1 MPANN
6 RRDFLKKLGIA
17 SIASTALI
25 GCAPLESK
33 SLVANTLIKPKA
45 LKKGDTLAFICPAGT
60 NYDKSVVENVEKQM
74 DKMGFNV
81 HFGKSVYT
89 QYGYFSGTD
98 EFRAN
103 EVNETFKNDKIDGII
118 SMRGGWGCARLL
130 DKIDYQLIS
139 QNPKVFSGFSDIT
152 SLLTAIYKKTGLVTF
167 HGLMGYSSW
176 DRFSIENF
184 EKVVM
189 KGEKAFMENLPP
201 DEIEHYYTI
210 TGGKAKGRIIATN
223 LTVLSS
229 IIGSD
234 YLPDWS
240 DKILF
245 VEEIA
250 EEPYR
255 VDRMLTQLK
264 LAGVLD
270 SIKGFVFGK
279 CRKCEAETPERALTL
294 EQVLEN
300 NLKPLN
306 IPTYYGAMFGHIT
319 EKFTLPI
326 GLEAEIDADAGTI
339 QLLESAVIV

>member
-1 MPANN
+1 
-6 RRDFLKKLGIA
+6 
-17 SIASTALI
+17 
-25 GCAPLESK
+25 
-33 SLVANTLIKPKA
+33 
-45 LKKGDTLAFICPAGT
+45 
-60 NYDKSVVENVEKQM
+60 VEKQV
-74 DKMGFNV
+74 DKLGFNA

-103 EVNETFKNDKIDGII
+103 EVNEIFKNDKIDGII

-130 DKIDYQLIS
+130 DKIDYQLITE
-139 QNPKVFSGFSDIT
+139 NAKVFSGFSDVT
-152 SLLTAIYKKTGLVTF
+152 SLLTAIYKKTGLITF

-176 DRFSIENF
+176 DRFSIEIF
-184 EKVVM
+184 EQIVM
-189 KGEKAFMENLPP
+189 KGEKAFLQNLPP
-201 DEIEHYYTI
+201 DEVEHYYTI
-210 TGGKAKGRIIATN
+210 TGGKVKGKIIATN

-245 VEEIA
+245 VEDIA

-279 CRKCEAETPERALTL
+279 CRRCVAETPERALTL

-300 NLKPLN
+300 NLKPLK

-326 GLEAEIDADAGTI
+326 GIEAEIDADAGTI
-339 QLLESAVIV
+339 QLLESAVIM